1 MEMNSKNLENGGSFM
16 RYVIDRIEEDVVVC
30 ENEETGEME
39 ELDMF
44 FMPDGIEEGD
54 IVIYDEELD
63 EYYIDA
69 DEKKLRI
76 ARIEDKMEDIWEE
89 VDMLEHDDE

>member
-1 MEMNSKNLENGGSFM
+1 M
-16 RYVIDRIEEDVVVC
+16 RYIIDRIEEDFVVC

-39 ELDMF
+39 ELDIF

-54 IVIYDEELD
+54 ILIYDEDLD
-63 EYYIDA
+63 EYYIDS
-69 DEKKLRI
+69 DEKKLRT

-89 VDMLEHDDE
+89 EDMIERDDE